1 MLFPLLKLLLTLLEP
16 LELVVVLA
24 LGLRHPHHVVLISYV
39 FAYLQKQSSLFEYV
53 SGSFLK
59 FFVDVGDLNSL
70 RIDWRF
76 LLVNL
81 LGLQLIL
88 LLNKFKNFF
97 KDITIV
103 RERIQVD
110 FFRRLFTQWRLFIAR
125 LRHRCR

>member
-1 MLFPLLKLLLTLLEP
+1 MLFPLLKLFLTLLEP
-16 LELVVVLA
+16 LELVLVLA
-24 LGLRHPHHVVLISYV
+24 FCLRHSHHVVLISYV

-70 RIDWRF
+70 WIDCGF

-110 FFRRLFTQWRLFIAR
+110 FRRLFTHRRLFIA
-125 LRHRCR
+125 